1 MSCQVLVVREVVKER
16 NRNMNAVRLIKKETL
31 AKQSPKPSAAQ
42 APSLQRAVGVVKDWV
57 KEHHA
62 TKAEHS
68 RQLFAA
74 LFAHPQS

>member
-1 MSCQVLVVREVVKER
+1 MK
-16 NRNMNAVRLIKKETL
+16 AARLIKKET
-31 AKQSPKPSAAQ
+31 AAQESPKPSTAQ
-42 APSLQRAVGVVKDWV
+42 VPSLQRAVTVVKDWV
-57 KEHHA
+57 KEHHT

>member
-1 MSCQVLVVREVVKER
+1 VKT
-16 NRNMNAVRLIKKETL
+16 VRLIKKETL
-31 AKQSPKPSAAQ
+31 AKQAPQPATAQ
-42 APSLQRAVGVVKDWV
+42 VPSLQRAVGVVKDWV
-57 KEHHA
+57 KEHHT